1 MHDLPTGV
9 RSEALRDFLADI
21 IAQSLDPAPPL
32 ASTVATGRPLADEFL
47 LTTSEVAE
55 QLGVSRRT
63 LERWR
68 ANRRLPYRRV
78 GTGVEHTY
86 RPRDVDRLAAQ
97 IGRPL
102 SPYSQ
107 PQLPPC
113 LTGEKR
119 QGDT

>member
-47 LTTSEVAE
+47 LTTSEVP
-55 QLGVSRRT
+55 RCP
-63 LERWR
+63 LERGR
-68 ANRRLPYRRV
+68 ANRRLADRRV

-86 RPRDVDRLAAQ
+86 RPRDVDRPAAQ